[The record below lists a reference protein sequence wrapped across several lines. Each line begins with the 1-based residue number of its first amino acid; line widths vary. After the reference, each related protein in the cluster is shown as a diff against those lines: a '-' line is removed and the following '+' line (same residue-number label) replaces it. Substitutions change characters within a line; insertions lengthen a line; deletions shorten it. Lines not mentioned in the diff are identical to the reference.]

1 MRAQYTIKKVI
12 LRNFISHRETIID
25 FDQGVTV
32 LIGPNGAGKTSI
44 LEAIYF
50 ALTGKGW
57 RAQRRKKDLINTGA
71 REAIVE
77 MTMGIGDDEEL
88 YIKRKIPGTPTDTIL
103 QLRVSGKTV
112 DTARGEAQVN
122 EKIKEIL
129 GLDPERLRTIAIIPQ
144 GGITRLFTDLTPSE
158 RKKIIDSLLGID
170 DYEKAYQNIAELDL
184 KAPEPLA
191 SMGIITVTPRQSM
204 IKNLE
209 RYLVETMPRET
220 RETKQQLDRLAR
232 EKSNAEKEIEKIEE
246 ESRKINKELEK
257 LEEEI
262 KEIEEARIKYEKLE
276 TIIERLSREIGEL
289 SDRIKEQE
297 EKISTIEEKLAHM
310 KLIEKI
316 LEMEKEY
323 SEYKHKK
330 KRLEELIKRNKEIEE
345 EIKRLGPI
353 KEKLEQLASRIKKPL
368 EQLEKEAEVHQNT
381 IKEKQEQLEKLAGE
395 LEALKHEE
403 AGLAKELENLESE
416 IKEFL
421 RKTVSLLEIKETDP
435 MRVPDIVLEKTME
448 LIEEHGKVN
457 KELKTIEKRIGEL
470 EALKKQEMEKL
481 EILIGTGEGKC
492 PLCGQ
497 PLTEERRAEMIKKTR
512 KKIKHLGSEL
522 DELVNIKK
530 KLEDRLKT
538 LENLV
543 DQARNLAALAERV
556 KFFLEKR
563 AVLEPKLRELRR
575 TIDEKIRVKE
585 EIEKEIKDLEVSLE
599 EISNMI
605 NDAKLYNDLLKLSS
619 PEKLGILKEEKERIG
634 DEITMLN
641 KWINGFEDKMKELT
655 GGKDVDYEE
664 VFVKARAAYDKLV
677 MLAGQKKEL
686 EKTLDKI
693 REEKKTKEEELEKLV
708 SELEKLKDKIEEL
721 ERAKKKKEELK
732 ERKEELLRRE
742 AELRARIE
750 SLNERIEELGE
761 KLEEIRSREKA
772 VREILYKLKI
782 LQWIRDNILHRDK
795 APALL
800 RRRYMRLIEALMRDY
815 IRVFELGYNDVS
827 IDDDFNIYL
836 KAPGSRTPI
845 EIGRL
850 SGGEKVVVS
859 LVAMLALHK
868 VVGSDRL
875 GFLILDEPTEFLDD
889 ERRRKLIELLKKFG
903 GGKIIKQLIIV
914 THDEEIK
921 EAAETLYRV
930 AKTNGYS
937 QVERIE
943 IGG

>member
-1 MRAQYTIKKVI
+1 MRAQYTIKKII
-12 LRNFISHRETIID
+12 LKNFISHRETIID

-57 RAQRRKKDLINTGA
+57 RAQRRKKDLINTSA
-71 REAIVE
+71 REATVE
-77 MTMGIGDDEEL
+77 MIMSIGDNEEL

-103 QLRVSGKTV
+103 QLRVDGKTV

-122 EKIKEIL
+122 EKIREIL
-129 GLDPERLRTIAIIPQ
+129 GLDPEKLRTIAIIPQ
-144 GGITRLFTDLTPSE
+144 GGITRLFTDLKPFE
-158 RKKIIDSLLGID
+158 RKKIIDVLLGID
-170 DYEKAYQNIAELDL
+170 DYEKAYQNIVKLDL
-184 KAPEPLA
+184 KAPKPLA
-191 SMGIITVTPRQSM
+191 SMGIITVTPHQEM
-204 IKNLE
+204 IQNLE

-232 EKSNAEKEIEKIEE
+232 EKSNAEKEIKRIEE
-246 ESRKINKELEK
+246 EIRKINEEIEKLEKEVKELE
-257 LEEEI
+257 ET
-262 KEIEEARIKYEKLE
+262 RIKYEKLE

-289 SDRIKEQE
+289 GNRIKEYE
-297 EKISTIEEKLAHM
+297 EKIRAIEEKLVHM
-310 KLIEKI
+310 KRVEKI

-323 SEYKHKK
+323 SEYRHKR
-330 KRLEELIKRNKEIEE
+330 KRLEELIERNKEIEE
-345 EIKRLGPI
+345 EIKRLEPI
-353 KEKLEQLASRIKKPL
+353 KKRLEQLISRIKKPL
-368 EQLEKEAEVHQNT
+368 EQLEKEAEERQNT

-416 IKEFL
+416 IKDFL
-421 RKTVSLLEIKETDP
+421 RKTINLLEIKVTDP
-435 MRVPDIVLEKTME
+435 RRVPDIVLEKTMK
-448 LIEEHGKVN
+448 LIEEHDRLN
-457 KELKTIEKRIGEL
+457 EELKTIEKKIGEL

-481 EILIGTGEGKC
+481 EILRGTGEGKC

-497 PLTEERRAEMIKKTR
+497 PLTEEHRAEIIKKTR
-512 KKIKHLGSEL
+512 EKIKRIGSEL
-522 DELVNIKK
+522 DELVNTKK
-530 KLEDRLKT
+530 KLENRLKT
-538 LENLV
+538 LENLI

-556 KFFLEKR
+556 KSFLEKR
-563 AVLEPKLRELRR
+563 DVLEPKLKDLRR
-575 TIDEKIRVKE
+575 TIDEKTRIRE
-585 EIEKEIKDLEVSLE
+585 EIEKEIKDLEASLE
-599 EISNMI
+599 EINNMI
-605 NDAKLYNDLLKLSS
+605 NDAKLYNDLVKLS
-619 PEKLGILKEEKERIG
+619 PPKKLDVLKEEKKRIG

-641 KWINGFEDKMKELT
+641 QWINSFEDKMKKLIE
-655 GGKDVDYEE
+655 GRSADYEE
-664 VFVKARAAYDKLV
+664 VFAEARAKYDKLV
-677 MLAGQKKEL
+677 MLAGQKEEL
-686 EKTLDKI
+686 EKALDKI
-693 REEKKTKEEELEKLV
+693 REEKKTKKKELEKLA
-708 SELEKLKDKIEEL
+708 SELEKLKSKIEEL
-721 ERAKKKKEELK
+721 EKAKKRKEELEEK
-732 ERKEELLRRE
+732 KEELLRRE

-761 KLEEIRSREKA
+761 KLEELRSRERA

-800 RRRYMRLIEALMRDY
+800 RRRYTRLIEALMRDY

-836 KAPGSRTPI
+836 KAPGSRIPI
-845 EIGRL
+845 EIARL
-850 SGGEKVVVS
+850 SGGEKVAVS

-930 AKTNGYS
+930 AKTSGYS
-937 QVERIE
+937 RVERVE